1 PIVARTEE
9 RLQVLRQK
17 KEDEVRVVWLKAFDG
32 KAQDTRLGLKDV
44 KQRELALPN
53 GVAKIL
59 AEKDERVFEPMF
71 MKVAPPTPA
80 QAAVEALLREA
91 RALVKFWAVPVR
103 DGKETEEKVN
113 LAQHRWQP
121 GESFYLH
128 YEAAVPVQLG
138 VFDDEPGKADR
149 MLLPDVAYPA
159 SLNTA
164 LPGEPGRLPVPIKVG
179 DRPEDEVLTLVGV
192 QAGGRADILPSGEK
206 DQGR

>member
-1 PIVARTEE
+1 RHSLKIRQEKLGGNAPEGAATLVKLAEGYEGQKQYDKAEPLLQQSLDIRRSRNGDDHPIVARTEE

-80 QAAVEALLREA
+80 QAAVEALFREA
-91 RALVKFWAVPVR
+91 RVLVKF
-103 DGKETEEKVN
+103 
-113 LAQHRWQP
+113 
-121 GESFYLH
+121 
-128 YEAAVPVQLG
+128 
-138 VFDDEPGKADR
+138 
-149 MLLPDVAYPA
+149 
-159 SLNTA
+159 
-164 LPGEPGRLPVPIKVG
+164 
-179 DRPEDEVLTLVGV
+179 
-192 QAGGRADILPSGEK
+192 
-206 DQGR
+206 